1 MRGLVLTGVRVDIVT
16 IFDQEVE
23 FPLMAA
29 AMVSVA
35 MVLCCRKSFS
45 KRPKGGTGVQ
55 ERQGFWCLFILL
67 MSVRAQ
73 SQNIRGAISLCI
85 HGWKQDL
92 FSTNLHQLRMTHWAR
107 FSTLCRCMYRTQI
120 YIFQYCYN
128 TWFDVSAS
136 IKVPKTK
143 YRVGPLYSA
152 DKPLRKLS
160 RVPARKRFEHDLSSR
175 EF

>member
-1 MRGLVLTGVRVDIVT
+1 
-16 IFDQEVE
+16 
-23 FPLMAA
+23 
-29 AMVSVA
+29 MVSA
-35 MVLCCRKSFS
+35 TLVLCCRNSFS
-45 KRPKGGTGVQ
+45 KRPKRVAQGCRGGGAF
-55 ERQGFWCLFILL
+55 ECLYIPLI
-67 MSVRAQ
+67 SVRAQ
-73 SQNIRGAISLCI
+73 SPFNRGAISLRI
-85 HGWKQDL
+85 HGWKQGL
-92 FSTNLHQLRMTHWAR
+92 IPTNLHQRRMTHWAR
-107 FSTLCRCMYRTQI
+107 FSTLCRCLYRTQI

-160 RVPARKRFEHDLSSR
+160 RVQARKRFEHDLSSR